1 MDLQR
6 LKFAWARG
14 ARLQVQIKPEFDR
27 GDEWSRE
34 YNCPSSTADMNLARY
49 NWRVHPKDEDLQYGP
64 LSTALREMALYRTLF
79 DRWTV
84 ERCYQ
89 DAACKLVESFDPRGM
104 HADLEDDVTLPT
116 FLLFYA
122 ELLAD
127 EGL

>member
-1 MDLQR
+1 MNIQR

-14 ARLQVQIKPEFDR
+14 ARIQWLSPER
-27 GDEWSRE
+27 
-34 YNCPSSTADMNLARY
+34 PPQTLY
-49 NWRVHPKDEDLQYGP
+49 NWPLEYTESMLGVHPDDEDLQYGP
-64 LSTALREMALYRTLF
+64 LSTALREMALYRIMH

-89 DAACKLVESFDPRGM
+89 DAACLLVDKLDPRGM
-104 HADLEDDVTLPT
+104 NANLEDDVTLPT